1 MTDQPPAGSAP
12 GERRADSPP
21 GGLPPELER
30 FGAQLE
36 RATSQ
41 QATRARARRRVL
53 SGAAIAAVA
62 AVAVYAGVAL
72 LGGSNGGPAQVPT
85 ASALDKAAAALHAP
99 AGAILHVHMIGTQD
113 NGDGTTVTWQDES
126 WQSTSPPYQ
135 RRQVEQA
142 PDEPRSEGGTIDGR
156 DAVYDAS
163 TNTIYVSGEATTGD
177 AATGSD
183 PAAAATTEPTPSP
196 PASGATTSDGKAVLT
211 AISGSNLKTLLTKV
225 TAQKAAG
232 HVTAGQLR
240 IVQAVLRKIKAGGHA
255 AGRVTIV
262 VGGGDGNVA
271 IKWTQNGKPIALSMN
286 ASGSAAEA
294 DNDAGSADGS
304 SDAADDVFREQ
315 ALAALR
321 APSTRAVGHVTIDG
335 REALKIVVSSSVTYL
350 VDAQT
355 YDPIEWITKGDGG
368 GVTLRF
374 AAYELL
380 QPTAANQALL
390 SLTAQHPGATVD
402 TSAQDYT
409 TATSRLYPHG

>member
-1 MTDQPPAGSAP
+1 MNDQPSGGSTP
-12 GERRADSPP
+12 GDRSADSPP

-36 RATSQ
+36 RATSR
-41 QATRARARRRVL
+41 QASRARARRRVL
-53 SGAAIAAVA
+53 SGTAIAAVA
-62 AVAVYAGVAL
+62 AIAVYAGVAL
-72 LGGSNGGPAQVPT
+72 LGGSGGGGPAQVPT

-163 TNTIYVSGEATTGD
+163 TDTIYVDPDSGTQTT
-177 AATGSD
+177 AA
-183 PAAAATTEPTPSP
+183 PTPSP
-196 PASGATTSDGKAVLT
+196 SAKAGPLVAIPGVDLKNAATKLKAQVDAGHLTAAQLRVVEALLRKVASIPKASHGATVVAGGESNTVTLKWTVAGEPQSVSLDR
-211 AISGSNLKTLLTKV
+211 SGSE
-225 TAQKAAG
+225 AGEGGSPAA
-232 HVTAGQLR
+232 
-240 IVQAVLRKIKAGGHA
+240 
-255 AGRVTIV
+255 
-262 VGGGDGNVA
+262 
-271 IKWTQNGKPIALSMN
+271 S
-286 ASGSAAEA
+286 SG
-294 DNDAGSADGS
+294 
-304 SDAADDVFREQ
+304 AADDMFREQ
-315 ALAALR
+315 ALAALK
-321 APSTRAVGHVTIDG
+321 APSTKAVGHVTIDG

-355 YDPIEWITKGDGG
+355 YDPIEWITRGTDG

-390 SLTAQHPGATVD
+390 SLTTQHPGATVD
-402 TSAQDYT
+402 TSAQDYS
-409 TATSRLYPHG
+409 AAMGRLYPHG